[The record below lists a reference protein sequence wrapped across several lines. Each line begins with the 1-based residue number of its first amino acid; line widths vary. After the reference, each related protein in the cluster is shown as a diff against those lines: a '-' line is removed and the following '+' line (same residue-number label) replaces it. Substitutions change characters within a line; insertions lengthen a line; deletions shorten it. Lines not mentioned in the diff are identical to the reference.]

1 MKIIDLPLKKEWY
14 YMIESGE
21 KREEYREIK
30 PYWIKRFE
38 RHKYDAVRF
47 RYGYTEKVMY
57 FNLIEIKRGI
67 GIREWGAPEYPVY
80 ILKIG
85 NRIKVQNKDNVR

>member
-1 MKIIDLPLKKEWY
+1 MKILDLPLKKEWY
-14 YMIESGE
+14 CMIESGE

-30 PYWIKRFE
+30 PYWTKRFE
-38 RHKYDAVRF
+38 SHKYDAVRF

-67 GIREWGAPEYPVY
+67 GIRKWGAPEYPVY

-85 NRIKVQNKDNVR
+85 NRIKVQNKDNVI